1 MKRLLSAVLFAASLS
16 AVPAIGAEQI
26 KLVVPFAAGG
36 PVDLVART
44 IAVELGPRLGADLI
58 VDNRGGAGG
67 VIGTEFAAKSPP
79 DGRTLLMASLGSHVL
94 AAALRPQLA
103 YDPIKSFVPIAHVG
117 AVPLLLV
124 VGTQSRI
131 ASLSELIAAAKRTTM
146 SYGSAGPGSAMHIA
160 AEVFNGAAG
169 VKTTHVPYRGAGPAL
184 ADLLGGHVDIILA
197 DAPVLVPMVNSHAVR
212 ALALFAR
219 ERSPLVPDVPTAG
232 ELGYP
237 DLVMENWYGVLAPAG
252 IAAPL
257 RATIGKAVLD
267 VLTIPVVKERLAQGG
282 LQGGSGGEAFAARL
296 AADVAYWGP
305 TVKRLGITAE

>member
-169 VKTTHVPYRGAGPAL
+169 VKTTHVPYRGAGPAM
-184 ADLLGGHVDIILA
+184 ADLLGGHVDFIVA
-197 DAPVLVPMVNSHAVR
+197 DAPVLVPMVNSHAMR

-219 ERSPLVPDVPTAG
+219 ERSPLVPDIPTAG

-237 DLVMENWYGVLAPAG
+237 DMVMENWYGVLAPTG
-252 IAAPL
+252 MAAPL
-257 RATIGKAVLD
+257 RATIEKAVLD

>member
-1 MKRLLSAVLFAASLS
+1 MKRLLSAVLLAAFASTAP
-16 AVPAIGAEQI
+16 AVGAEQI

-44 IAVELGPRLGADLI
+44 VAVELGPRLGADLI

-94 AAALRPQLA
+94 AAALRPQLN

-131 ASLSELIAAAKRTTM
+131 ASLSELITAAKRTTM

-160 AEVFNGAAG
+160 AEVFNSAAG
-169 VKTTHVPYRGAGPAL
+169 VKTTHGPAL

-219 ERSPLVPDVPTAG
+219 ERSPLVPDIPTAG

-237 DLVMENWYGVLAPAG
+237 DMVMENWYGVLAPAG
-252 IAAPL
+252 MAAPL
-257 RATIGKAVLD
+257 RATFEKAVLD

-282 LQGGSGGEAFAARL
+282 LQGGGGSEAFAAKL

>member
-1 MKRLLSAVLFAASLS
+1 
-16 AVPAIGAEQI
+16 
-26 KLVVPFAAGG
+26 
-36 PVDLVART
+36 
-44 IAVELGPRLGADLI
+44 
-58 VDNRGGAGG
+58 
-67 VIGTEFAAKSPP
+67 
-79 DGRTLLMASLGSHVL
+79 MASLGSHVL

-237 DLVMENWYGVLAPAG
+237 DMVMENWYGVLAPAG

>member
-1 MKRLLSAVLFAASLS
+1 MKRLLAAVLLAASVS
-16 AVPAIGAEQI
+16 VAPAIGAEQI
-26 KLVVPFAAGG
+26 KLVVPFAPGG

-44 IAVELGPRLGADLI
+44 VAVELGPRLGADLI

-79 DGRTLLMASLGSHVL
+79 DGRILLMASLGSHVL

-184 ADLLGGHVDIILA
+184 ADLLGGHVDIIVA
-197 DAPVLVPMVNSHAVR
+197 DAPVLVPMVNSRAVR

-219 ERSPLVPDVPTAG
+219 ERSPLVPDVPTAA
-232 ELGYP
+232 ELGHP
-237 DLVMENWYGVLAPAG
+237 DMVMENWYGVLAPAG
-252 IAAPL
+252 MAAPQ
-257 RATIGKAVLD
+257 RATIEKAVLD
-267 VLTIPVVKERLAQGG
+267 VLTMPTVKERLAQGG
-282 LQGGSGGEAFAARL
+282 LQGGGGSEVFAARL
-296 AADVAYWGP
+296 AADVAFWGP
-305 TVKRLGITAE
+305 TVRKLGITAE

>member
-1 MKRLLSAVLFAASLS
+1 MKRLLAAVLLAASVS
-16 AVPAIGAEQI
+16 AAPAIGAEQI
-26 KLVVPFAAGG
+26 KLVVPFAPGG

-44 IAVELGPRLGADLI
+44 IAVELGPRLGADVI

-79 DGRTLLMASLGSHVL
+79 DGRTLLVGSLGSHVL
-94 AAALRPQLA
+94 AAALRPQLS

-131 ASLSELIAAAKRTTM
+131 ASLSELIATAKRTTM

-160 AEVFNGAAG
+160 AEVFNSAAG

-197 DAPVLVPMVNSHAVR
+197 DAPVLVPMVNSRAVH

-219 ERSPLVPDVPTAG
+219 VRSPLVPDVPTAG

-237 DLVMENWYGVLAPAG
+237 DMVMENWYGVLAPAG
-252 IAAPL
+252 MAAPL
-257 RATIGKAVLD
+257 RATFEKAVLD
-267 VLTIPVVKERLAQGG
+267 VLTNPVVKERLAQGG
-282 LQGGSGGEAFAARL
+282 LQGGGGSEAFAAKL